1 MWTEYVVN
9 NIRSIRL
16 QLNKNYIDMQCVDIC
31 SLQLPTNPTPTE
43 LCMVTPKYNTVHVYK
58 IRQPT
63 TITSLRCCV
72 LSSLRSI
79 RLQQN
84 MNCLNM
90 HYVDIVCSED
100 PTNRLLP
107 LLDGLWLYFICS
119 LQLPT
124 NPTPSELGM
133 VCDAYTIQLPIDP
146 TPTEVC
152 MVTPKY
158 KTCTVEALHV
168 YKIRQPTTILQF

>member
-1 MWTEYVVN
+1 MWTEYVVK

-16 QLNKNYIDMQCVDIC
+16 QQNKNYIDIQCVAR
-31 SLQLPTNPTPTE
+31 
-43 LCMVTPKYNTVHVYK
+43 VYRK
-58 IRQPT
+58 EPT
-63 TITSLRCCV
+63 T
-72 LSSLRSI
+72 
-79 RLQQN
+79 
-84 MNCLNM
+84 
-90 HYVDIVCSED
+90 
-100 PTNRLLP
+100 RLLP

-124 NPTPSELGM
+124 NPTPSELSM

-158 KTCTVEALHV
+158 KTCSVEALHV
-168 YKIRQPTTILQF
+168 YKIRQPTTILQFKMLCIIQSPIDPTPI